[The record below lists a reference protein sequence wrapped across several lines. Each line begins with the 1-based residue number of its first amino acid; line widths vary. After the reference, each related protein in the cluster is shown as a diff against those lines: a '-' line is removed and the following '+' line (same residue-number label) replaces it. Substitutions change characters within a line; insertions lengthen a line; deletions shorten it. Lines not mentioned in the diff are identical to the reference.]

1 MEALD
6 KESLGLKPQTLRIP
20 TSGFMACANKPPFD
34 FLSHSKSPKQKT

>member
-6 KESLGLKPQTLRIP
+6 EENLGLKPQILRTP
-20 TSGFMACANKPPFD
+20 TFGFMACANKPPFD